1 MCFMYAHST
10 YVVGMYII
18 ECNLFSIHDVSFKF
32 NITKLKLEMGR
43 EPKHSFVAWL
53 EFIQKVVKKTEDKKT
68 HLPKDCYQK
77 KF

>member
-18 ECNLFSIHDVSFKF
+18 ECNLFSIHDISFKF

-43 EPKHSFVAWL
+43 EPKHGFVAWL
-53 EFIQKVVKKTEDKKT
+53 EFM
-68 HLPKDCYQK
+68 
-77 KF
+77 